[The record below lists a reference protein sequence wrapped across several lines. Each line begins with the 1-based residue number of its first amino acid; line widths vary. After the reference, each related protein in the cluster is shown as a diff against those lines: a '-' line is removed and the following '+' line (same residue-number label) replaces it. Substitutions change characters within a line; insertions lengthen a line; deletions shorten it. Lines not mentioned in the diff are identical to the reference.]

1 MASNKIFLISL
12 TEVKLTFKIN
22 IMKKI
27 EFKLKTTQL
36 KQIAHDLEDKIEIG
50 LNNDNTEIKTIPTY
64 IHPLSCSA
72 EGQAVVLDW
81 GGTNY
86 RAAVINFAGGVAKI
100 TPKKAGSQDLSATT
114 TKGFA
119 LEDLLAKQSEFV
131 NDIELPIKAPIG
143 YCFSYPANCLPN
155 GDAELIKWTK
165 GIDIKDMIG
174 NPVGKPLLDYLNNTG
189 KAEFTGIKVINDTVA
204 SLFAGLTNPNFDAYI
219 GLIVGTGTNMAAF
232 MNADKIT
239 KIDTNLNWQGLTPVN
254 LESGNFNPPHLTKY
268 DDLVDEKSDNKGSQR
283 FEKAVSGMYIG
294 QILRE
299 AFPEDGFDATTD
311 GKALTDI
318 INAADQHKKKHV
330 KAAKQIYK
338 RSAKLVAASL
348 AGLIDLLI
356 AHDKSIKKVR
366 ITAEGSLFWSEVTNC
381 KNYNKV
387 VKNTLKELLSEMGH
401 KKIKVNIAQ
410 IESANMIGSGIA
422 ALS

>member
-1 MASNKIFLISL
+1 
-12 TEVKLTFKIN
+12 
-22 IMKKI
+22 MKKN
-27 EFKLKTTQL
+27 EFKLKTSHL
-36 KQIAHDLEDKIEIG
+36 KEIALDLEDKIENG
-50 LNNDNTEIKTIPTY
+50 LKNDNTEVKSIPTY
-64 IHPLSCSA
+64 IHPLTCGA

-86 RAAVINFAGGVAKI
+86 RAAVINFVGGVANI
-100 TPKKAGSQDLSATT
+100 SPKKAGSKDLSATS
-114 TKGFA
+114 TKGFKQ
-119 LEDLLAKQSEFV
+119 EDLWAKQSEFV
-131 NDIELPIKAPIG
+131 NDIDLPAKAPIG
-143 YCFSYPANCLPN
+143 YCFSYPADCLPN
-155 GDAELIKWTK
+155 GDAELIRWTK
-165 GIDIKDMIG
+165 GIDIKEMIG
-174 NPVGKPLLDYLNNTG
+174 NPVGKPLLDVLNKTG

-232 MNADKIT
+232 VSASRIPKINP
-239 KIDTNLNWQGLTPVN
+239 DLNWQGLTPIN

-268 DDLVDEKSDNKGSQR
+268 DELVDENSDNQGSQR

-294 QILRE
+294 QILKE
-299 AFPEDGFDATTD
+299 VFPDDGFDEHTD

-318 INAADQHKKKHV
+318 INTPEKNKEKHV
-330 KAAKQIYK
+330 AVAKAIYK

-348 AGLIDLLI
+348 AGLIDMLI

-366 ITAEGSLFWSEVTNC
+366 ITAEGSLFWSQVTGC
-381 KNYNKV
+381 KDYNKV
-387 VKNTLKELLSEMGH
+387 VKKTLKGLLAEMGH
-401 KKIKVNIAQ
+401 KKVKVNIAE

>member
-1 MASNKIFLISL
+1 
-12 TEVKLTFKIN
+12 
-22 IMKKI
+22 MKKN
-27 EFKLKTTQL
+27 EFRVKTSQL
-36 KQIAHDLEDKIEIG
+36 KEIALNLEDKINNG
-50 LNNDNTEIKTIPTY
+50 LKNDNTEVKSIPTY
-64 IHPLSCSA
+64 IHPLSCGA

-86 RAAVINFAGGVAKI
+86 RAAVISFAGGIANI
-100 TPKKAGSQDLSATT
+100 TPKKAGGTELSATT
-114 TKGFA
+114 TKGFS
-119 LEDLLAKQSEFV
+119 LNDLLVKQSEFV
-131 NDIELPIKAPIG
+131 DQIDLPEKAPIG
-143 YCFSYPANCLPN
+143 YCFSYPAECLPN

-165 GIDIKDMIG
+165 GLDIKDMIG
-174 NPVGKPLLDYLNNTG
+174 NPVGKPLLDQLNKTG

-204 SLFAGLTNPNFDAYI
+204 SLFAGLTDPDFDAYI

-232 MNADKIT
+232 VNADRIPKINP
-239 KIDTNLNWQGLTPVN
+239 DLNWQGLTPVN

-268 DDLVDEKSDNKGSQR
+268 DELVDEKSDNKGSQR

-299 AFPEDGFDATTD
+299 VFPEDGFDDQTD

-318 INAADQHKKKHV
+318 INNADQHKKKHV
-330 KAAKQIYK
+330 KVAKAIYK

-348 AGLIDLLI
+348 AGLIDLL
-356 AHDKSIKKVR
+356 ATHDKSIRKVR
-366 ITAEGSLFWSEVTNC
+366 ITAEGSLFWSEVAGS
-381 KNYNKV
+381 KDYNKV
-387 VKNTLKELLSEMGH
+387 VKNTLKDLLSEMGH
-401 KKIKVNIAQ
+401 KKIKVNIAE

>member
-1 MASNKIFLISL
+1 
-12 TEVKLTFKIN
+12 
-22 IMKKI
+22 MKKS

-36 KQIAHDLEDKIEIG
+36 KQIALDLEDKIENG
-50 LNNDNTEIKTIPTY
+50 LKNDNTEIRSIPTY

-72 EGQAVVLDW
+72 EGQAIVLDW

-86 RAAVINFAGGVAKI
+86 RAAVISFAGGVANI
-100 TPKKAGSQDLSATT
+100 TPKKAGGKELSATT
-114 TKGFA
+114 TKGFTQD
-119 LEDLLAKQSEFV
+119 DLIAKQSEFV
-131 NDIELPIKAPIG
+131 NEIELPAKAPIG
-143 YCFSYPANCLPN
+143 YCFSYAAECMPN
-155 GDAELIKWTK
+155 GDAELLGWTK
-165 GIDIKDMIG
+165 GIDIKEMIG
-174 NPVGKPLLDYLNNTG
+174 NPVGKPLLDYLNKTG

-232 MNADKIT
+232 VNANRIP
-239 KIDTNLNWQGLTPVN
+239 KIDSSLNWQGLTPVN
-254 LESGNFNPPHLTKY
+254 LESGNYNPPHLTNY
-268 DDLVDEKSDNKGSQR
+268 DELVDEKSDNIGSQR

-299 AFPEDGFDATTD
+299 VFPEDGFDEHTD

-318 INAADQHKKKHV
+318 INAPDQHKNKHV
-330 KAAKQIYK
+330 KVAKQIYK

-356 AHDKSIKKVR
+356 AHDKKIKKVR
-366 ITAEGSLFWSEVTNC
+366 ITAEGSLFWSEVSGC
-381 KNYNKV
+381 KDYNKV
-387 VKNTLKELLSEMGH
+387 VKTTLKELLAEMGH
-401 KKIKVNIAQ
+401 KKVKVNIAE

>member
-1 MASNKIFLISL
+1 
-12 TEVKLTFKIN
+12 
-22 IMKKI
+22 MKKNELRI
-27 EFKLKTTQL
+27 KTSQL
-36 KQIAHDLEDKIEIG
+36 KEIALNLEDKINNG
-50 LNNDNTEIKTIPTY
+50 LKNDNTEVKSIPTY
-64 IHPLSCSA
+64 IHPLSCGA

-86 RAAVINFAGGVAKI
+86 RAAVINFVGGIANI
-100 TPKKAGSQDLSATT
+100 TPKKAGGTELSAST
-114 TKGFA
+114 TKGFS
-119 LEDLLAKQSEFV
+119 LDDLLVKQSEFV
-131 NDIELPIKAPIG
+131 NQIDLPEKAPIG
-143 YCFSYPANCLPN
+143 YCFSYPAECLPN

-165 GIDIKDMIG
+165 GLDIKEMIG
-174 NPVGKPLLDYLNNTG
+174 NPVGKPLLDQLNKTG

-204 SLFAGLTNPNFDAYI
+204 SLFAGLTDPDFDAYI

-232 MNADKIT
+232 VNADRIP
-239 KIDTNLNWQGLTPVN
+239 KIDPGLNWQGLTPVN

-268 DDLVDEKSDNKGSQR
+268 DELVDEKSDNKGSQR

-299 AFPEDGFDATTD
+299 VFPEDGFDAQTD

-318 INAADQHKKKHV
+318 INNPDQHKKNHV
-330 KAAKQIYK
+330 KVAKAIYK

-348 AGLIDLLI
+348 AGLIDLL
-356 AHDKSIKKVR
+356 ATHDKSIRKVR
-366 ITAEGSLFWSEVTNC
+366 ITAEGSLFWSDVAGC
-381 KNYNKV
+381 KDYNKV
-387 VKNTLKELLSEMGH
+387 VKTTLKELLGELGH
-401 KKIKVNIAQ
+401 KKIKVNIAE

>member
-1 MASNKIFLISL
+1 
-12 TEVKLTFKIN
+12 
-22 IMKKI
+22 MKKS

-36 KQIAHDLEDKIEIG
+36 KHIALDLEDKIENG
-50 LNNDNTEIKTIPTY
+50 LKNDNTEIRSIPTY

-86 RAAVINFAGGVAKI
+86 RAAVISFESGSANI
-100 TPKKAGSQDLSATT
+100 TPKKPDGKELSAAT
-114 TKGFA
+114 TKGFTQ
-119 LEDLLAKQSEFV
+119 EDLIAKQSEFV
-131 NDIELPIKAPIG
+131 NEIELPAKAPIG
-143 YCFSYPANCLPN
+143 YCFSYAAECMPD
-155 GDAELIKWTK
+155 GDAELLGWTK
-165 GIDIKDMIG
+165 GIDIKEMIG
-174 NPVGKPLLDYLNNTG
+174 NQVGKPLLDYLNKTG

-204 SLFAGLTNPNFDAYI
+204 SLFAGLTDPNFDAYI

-232 MNADKIT
+232 VNANRIP
-239 KIDTNLNWQGLTPVN
+239 KIDSSLNWQGLTPVN
-254 LESGNFNPPHLTKY
+254 LESGNYNPPLLTKY
-268 DDLVDEKSDNKGSQR
+268 DELIDEKADNKGSQR

-299 AFPEDGFDATTD
+299 VFPEDGFDEHTD

-318 INAADQHKKKHV
+318 INAPDQHKNKHV
-330 KAAKQIYK
+330 KVAKQIYK

-356 AHDKSIKKVR
+356 AYDKTIKKVR
-366 ITAEGSLFWSEVTNC
+366 ITAEGSLFWSEVSGC
-381 KNYNKV
+381 KDYNKV
-387 VKNTLKELLSEMGH
+387 VNTTLKELLAEMGH
-401 KKIKVNIAQ
+401 KKVKVNIAE
-410 IESANMIGSGIA
+410 IENANMIGSGIA

>member
-1 MASNKIFLISL
+1 
-12 TEVKLTFKIN
+12 
-22 IMKKI
+22 MKKN
-27 EFKLKTTQL
+27 EFRVKTSQL
-36 KQIAHDLEDKIEIG
+36 KEIALNLEDKINNG
-50 LNNDNTEIKTIPTY
+50 LKNDNTEVKSIPTY
-64 IHPLSCSA
+64 IHPLSCGA

-86 RAAVINFAGGVAKI
+86 RAAVISFAGGIANI
-100 TPKKAGSQDLSATT
+100 TPKKAGGTELSATT
-114 TKGFA
+114 TKGFSID
-119 LEDLLAKQSEFV
+119 DLLVKQSEFV
-131 NDIELPIKAPIG
+131 DQIDLPEKAPIG
-143 YCFSYPANCLPN
+143 YCFSYPAECLPN

-165 GIDIKDMIG
+165 GLDIKGMLG
-174 NPVGKPLLDYLNNTG
+174 NPVGKPLLDQLNKTG

-204 SLFAGLTNPNFDAYI
+204 SLFAGLTDPDFDAYI

-232 MNADKIT
+232 VNADRIPKINP
-239 KIDTNLNWQGLTPVN
+239 DLNWQGLTPVN

-268 DDLVDEKSDNKGSQR
+268 DDLVDEKSDNKGAQR

-299 AFPEDGFDATTD
+299 VFPEDGFDDQTD

-318 INAADQHKKKHV
+318 INNADQHKKKHV
-330 KAAKQIYK
+330 KVAKSIYK

-348 AGLIDLLI
+348 AGLIDLL
-356 AHDKSIKKVR
+356 ATHDKSIRKVR
-366 ITAEGSLFWSEVTNC
+366 ITAEGSLFWSDVAGC
-381 KNYNKV
+381 KDYNKV
-387 VKNTLKELLSEMGH
+387 VKSTLKELLSEMGH
-401 KKIKVNIAQ
+401 KKIKVNIAE

>member
-1 MASNKIFLISL
+1 
-12 TEVKLTFKIN
+12 
-22 IMKKI
+22 MKKS
-27 EFKLKTTQL
+27 EFKLKTAQL
-36 KQIAHDLEDKIEIG
+36 KQIALDLEDKIENG
-50 LNNDNTEIKTIPTY
+50 LKNDNTEVKSIPTY
-64 IHPLSCSA
+64 IHPLSCGA

-86 RAAVINFAGGVAKI
+86 RAAVISFASGVANI
-100 TPKKAGSQDLSATT
+100 TPKKAGGKDLSATT
-114 TKGFA
+114 TKGFSQ
-119 LEDLLAKQSEFV
+119 EDLLSRQSEFV
-131 NDIELPIKAPIG
+131 NEIELPAKAPIG
-143 YCFSYPANCLPN
+143 YCFSYPADCLPN
-155 GDAELIKWTK
+155 GDAELIRWTK
-165 GIDIKDMIG
+165 GIDIKEMIG
-174 NPVGKPLLDYLNNTG
+174 NPVGKPLLDYLNKTG

-204 SLFAGLTNPNFDAYI
+204 SLFAGLTDPHFDAYI

-232 MNADKIT
+232 MNASRIP
-239 KIDTNLNWQGLTPVN
+239 KIDSSLNWQGLTPVN

-299 AFPEDGFDATTD
+299 VFPDDGFDEHTD

-318 INAADQHKKKHV
+318 INMPEQHKKKHIKV
-330 KAAKQIYK
+330 AKAIYK

-348 AGLIDLLI
+348 AGLIDMLI
-356 AHDKSIKKVR
+356 VHDKAVKKVR
-366 ITAEGSLFWSEVTNC
+366 ITAEGSLFWSEVIDC

-387 VKNTLKELLSEMGH
+387 VKSTLNELLSEMGH
-401 KKIKVNIAQ
+401 KKIKVNIAE

>member
-1 MASNKIFLISL
+1 
-12 TEVKLTFKIN
+12 
-22 IMKKI
+22 MKKS
-27 EFKLKTTQL
+27 EFKLKIAQL
-36 KQIAHDLEDKIEIG
+36 KQIALDLEDKIENG
-50 LNNDNTEIKTIPTY
+50 LKNDNTEVKSIPTY
-64 IHPLSCSA
+64 IHPLSCGA

-86 RAAVINFAGGVAKI
+86 RAAVINFTGGVANI
-100 TPKKAGSQDLSATT
+100 TPKKAGGKDLSATT
-114 TKGFA
+114 TKGFSQ
-119 LEDLLAKQSEFV
+119 EDLLAKQSEFV
-131 NDIELPIKAPIG
+131 NEIELPAKAPIG
-143 YCFSYPANCLPN
+143 YCFSYPADCLPN
-155 GDAELIKWTK
+155 GDAELIRWTK
-165 GIDIKDMIG
+165 GIDIREMIG
-174 NPVGKPLLDYLNNTG
+174 YPVGKPLLDYLNKSG

-204 SLFAGLTNPNFDAYI
+204 SLFAGLTDPHFDAYI

-232 MNADKIT
+232 VNANRIP
-239 KIDTNLNWQGLTPVN
+239 KIDSSLNWQGLTPVN

-268 DDLVDEKSDNKGSQR
+268 DELVDEKSDNKGSQR

-299 AFPEDGFDATTD
+299 VFPDDGFDEHTD

-318 INAADQHKKKHV
+318 INMPEQHKKKHIKV
-330 KAAKQIYK
+330 AKSIYK

-348 AGLIDLLI
+348 AGLIDMLI
-356 AHDKSIKKVR
+356 VHDKTVRKVR
-366 ITAEGSLFWSEVTNC
+366 ITAEGSLFWSEVTDC

-387 VKNTLKELLSEMGH
+387 VKSTLKELLSEMGH
-401 KKIKVNIAQ
+401 KKIKVNIAE

>member
-1 MASNKIFLISL
+1 
-12 TEVKLTFKIN
+12 
-22 IMKKI
+22 MKKI
-27 EFKLKTTQL
+27 EFKLKTAQL
-36 KQIAHDLEDKIEIG
+36 KEIALNLEDKIEIG
-50 LNNDNTEIKTIPTY
+50 LKNDNTEIKTIPTY
-64 IHPLSCSA
+64 IHPLSCGA

-114 TKGFA
+114 TKGFS

-131 NDIELPIKAPIG
+131 NDIELPLKAPIG

-165 GIDIKDMIG
+165 GIDVKDMIG
-174 NPVGKPLLDYLNNTG
+174 NPVGKPLLDYLNKTG

-232 MNADKIT
+232 MNADKIS
-239 KIDTNLNWQGLTPVN
+239 KIDDSLNWQGLTPVN
-254 LESGNFNPPHLTKY
+254 LESGNFMPPHLTKY

-299 AFPEDGFDATTD
+299 AFPEDGFDENTD

-330 KAAKQIYK
+330 KVAKQIYK

-366 ITAEGSLFWSEVTNC
+366 ITAEGSLFWSEVTDC

-387 VKNTLKELLSEMGH
+387 VKNTLKELLSDMGH

>member
-1 MASNKIFLISL
+1 
-12 TEVKLTFKIN
+12 
-22 IMKKI
+22 MKKLGL
-27 EFKLKTTQL
+27 KLKTAQL
-36 KQIAHDLEDKIEIG
+36 KEIALDLEDKIETG
-50 LNNDNTEIKTIPTY
+50 LNNENTEIKAIPTY

-72 EGQAVVLDW
+72 EGQAIVVDW

-86 RAAVINFAGGVAKI
+86 RAGVINFAGGVAKI
-100 TPKKAGSQDLSATT
+100 TPKKPGSQDLSAIS
-114 TKGFA
+114 TKGFSQD
-119 LEDLLAKQSEFV
+119 DLLAKQASFV
-131 NDIELPIKAPIG
+131 NEIELPGKAPIG

-165 GIDIKDMIG
+165 GIDIQEMIG
-174 NPVGKPLLDYLNNTG
+174 KPVGKPLLDYLNNTG

-204 SLFAGLTNPNFDAYI
+204 SLFAGLTNSKFDAYI

-232 MNADKIT
+232 MNADKIS
-239 KIDTNLNWQGLTPVN
+239 KIDSSLNWQGLTPVN
-254 LESGNFNPPHLTKY
+254 LESGNFNPPHLTKL
-268 DDLVDEKSDNKGSQR
+268 DELVDEKSDNKGSQR

-299 AFPEDGFDATTD
+299 AFPEDGFDEHTD

-338 RSAKLVAASL
+338 RSAQLVAASL
-348 AGLIDLLI
+348 AGLIDMLI
-356 AHDKSIKKVR
+356 THDKSIRKVR
-366 ITAEGSLFWSEVTNC
+366 ITAEGSLFWSKVSDC

-387 VKNTLKELLSEMGH
+387 VKKTLKKLLAEMGH
-401 KKIKVNIAQ
+401 NKVKVNIAE
-410 IESANMIGSGIA
+410 IENANMIGSGIA

>member
-1 MASNKIFLISL
+1 
-12 TEVKLTFKIN
+12 
-22 IMKKI
+22 MKKI
-27 EFKLKTTQL
+27 EFKLKTAQL
-36 KQIAHDLEDKIEIG
+36 KEIALNLEDKIEIG
-50 LNNDNTEIKTIPTY
+50 LKNDNTEIKTIPTY
-64 IHPLSCSA
+64 IHPLSCGA

-114 TKGFA
+114 TKGFS
-119 LEDLLAKQSEFV
+119 LDDLLAKQSEFV
-131 NDIELPIKAPIG
+131 NDIELPLKAPIG

-165 GIDIKDMIG
+165 GIDVKDMIG
-174 NPVGKPLLDYLNNTG
+174 NPVGKPLLDYLNKTG

-232 MNADKIT
+232 MNADKIS
-239 KIDTNLNWQGLTPVN
+239 KIDDSLNWQGLTPVN
-254 LESGNFNPPHLTKY
+254 LESGNFMPPHLTKY

-299 AFPEDGFDATTD
+299 AFPEDGFDENTD

-330 KAAKQIYK
+330 KVAKQIYK

-366 ITAEGSLFWSEVTNC
+366 ITAEGSLFWSEVTDC

-387 VKNTLKELLSEMGH
+387 VKNTLKELLSDMGH

>member
-1 MASNKIFLISL
+1 
-12 TEVKLTFKIN
+12 
-22 IMKKI
+22 MKKS

-36 KQIAHDLEDKIEIG
+36 KHIAMDLEDKIENG
-50 LNNDNTEIKTIPTY
+50 LKNDNTEIRCIPTY

-86 RAAVINFAGGVAKI
+86 RAAVISFESGVASI
-100 TPKKAGSQDLSATT
+100 TPKKSGGKELSAAT
-114 TKGFA
+114 TKGFTQ
-119 LEDLLAKQSEFV
+119 EDLLAKQSEFV
-131 NDIELPIKAPIG
+131 NEIELPAKAPIG
-143 YCFSYPANCLPN
+143 YCFSYAAECMPD
-155 GDAELIKWTK
+155 GDAELLGWTK
-165 GIDIKDMIG
+165 GVDIKEMIG
-174 NPVGKPLLDYLNNTG
+174 NPVGKPLLDYLNKTG

-204 SLFAGLTNPNFDAYI
+204 SLFAGLTNSNFDAYI

-232 MNADKIT
+232 VNANRIP
-239 KIDTNLNWQGLTPVN
+239 KIDSSLNWQGLTPVN
-254 LESGNFNPPHLTKY
+254 LESGNYNPPLLTKY
-268 DDLVDEKSDNKGSQR
+268 DELVDEKADNKGSQR

-299 AFPEDGFDATTD
+299 VFPEDGFDEHTD

-318 INAADQHKKKHV
+318 INAPDQHKNKHV
-330 KAAKQIYK
+330 KVAKQIYK

-356 AHDKSIKKVR
+356 AYDKTIKKVR
-366 ITAEGSLFWSEVTNC
+366 ITAEGSLFWSEVSGC
-381 KNYNKV
+381 KDYNKV
-387 VKNTLKELLSEMGH
+387 VKTTLKELLAEMGH
-401 KKIKVNIAQ
+401 KKVKVNIAE